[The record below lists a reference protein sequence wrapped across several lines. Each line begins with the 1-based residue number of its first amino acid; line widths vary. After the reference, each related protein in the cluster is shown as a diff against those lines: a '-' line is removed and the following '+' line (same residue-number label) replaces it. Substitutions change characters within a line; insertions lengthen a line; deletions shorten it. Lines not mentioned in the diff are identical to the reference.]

1 MAAPYKSGGRLQPH
15 REEARAANIAAAK
28 AANAAL
34 EPLPENPPD
43 WLTDEA
49 ARNAWR
55 EIRPQVM
62 DEVARRADSQFFG
75 ILCTLFVRAIG
86 DGDLSATTLNTLT
99 GMMDKM
105 GMTPTGRRR
114 LAQQYGLGQG
124 DTTAEAAA
132 RFARFDDPA
141 PAPFAATL
149 PAEPPGI
156 DAAAAPAKSKP
167 KTGAKRKAATHTRK
181 APARDHAGRFARFDA
196 PADARADNQTEG
208 TA

>member
-1 MAAPYKSGGRLQPH
+1 MAAPYKAGGRLQPH
-15 REEARAANIAAAK
+15 REKAKADNIAAAQ

-34 EPLPENPPD
+34 EPLPETPPD

-86 DGDLSATTLNTLT
+86 GGDLSATTLNTLT

-114 LAQQYGLGQG
+114 LAALYGLGQG
-124 DTTAEAAA
+124 GSSKASA
-132 RFARFDDPA
+132 RFAYLDMEEDERIVEEWLAKRGEPA
-141 PAPFAATL
+141 PA
-149 PAEPPGI
+149 
-156 DAAAAPAKSKP
+156 DAAPVPVQAKLKAKGKPKAGAKKKAPAK
-167 KTGAKRKAATHTRK
+167 
-181 APARDHAGRFARFDA
+181 ARPRDTAGRFARFDA
-196 PADARADNQTEG
+196 PDGGGEK
-208 TA
+208 